1 MGQKETLENQ
11 DLSQQGVYLI
21 VNRQMIP
28 IVKPATTLGRHLGN
42 DIVFNEDF
50 LSRYHAEI
58 VLEDGKYVLY
68 DKNSTSGTHV
78 NGKKIERCVLNSGD
92 LISLAKI
99 NIMFVTARAGVED
112 RISGI
117 RDGADDYISKPFV
130 MEELLARID
139 GLLRRVRAS
148 EDRGREQMKEIARQ
162 DMERL
167 QKEILQNFHHE
178 LRTPLMNISMP
189 LELAVNHKFT
199 DPAEQSKFIRMA
211 LSNVDKLDSLVA
223 DIVVLSNIEHGD
235 LNSVRQSVD
244 IKDHILT
251 PAYKRLERYKTK
263 ELDFVHQVE
272 NNGEVKAPRREFL
285 QAVLHLIDN
294 AFKVSPQKG
303 KVHLNIRSGTNG
315 GVKIEVSDEGPAISM
330 QEREKVFDRFYQISR
345 GDNRDYD
352 GLGVGL
358 TIARA
363 VFESLKG
370 YVKIADSATGCLVV
384 AELPD
389 VSAEDTVYGR

>member
-1 MGQKETLENQ
+1 MSEDHIPVILVIDDEPAIRLGLVAAIRRRGYSVIAAEDGRDGLQKAREEFP
-11 DLSQQGVYLI
+11 DLI
-21 VNRQMIP
+21 VSDVMMPPPDGFELKRLMAEEPKLASIP
-28 IVKPATTLGRHLGN
+28 FI
-42 DIVFNEDF
+42 F
-50 LSRYHAEI
+50 L
-58 VLEDGKYVLY
+58 
-68 DKNSTSGTHV
+68 
-78 NGKKIERCVLNSGD
+78 
-92 LISLAKI
+92 
-99 NIMFVTARAGVED
+99 TARAGVED

-294 AFKVSPQKG
+294 AFKFSPQKG
-303 KVHLNIRSGTNG
+303 KVQLNIRSGTNG
-315 GVKIEVSDEGPAISM
+315 GVKIEISDEGPGIST
-330 QEREKVFDRFYQISR
+330 QEREKVFDRFYQISQ
-345 GDNRDYD
+345 GDNREHD

-370 YVKIADSATGCLVV
+370 YVKIVDSVRGCVV
-384 AELPD
+384 LAELPD